1 MLQTEA
7 HRCLQSHCRAS
18 RSSAARWVDIK
29 EMTVSPAALLNT
41 LFPRISVLLVQE
53 NKVSQRFTES
63 TMVKGLK
70 V

>member
-1 MLQTEA
+1 MAQ
-7 HRCLQSHCRAS
+7 
-18 RSSAARWVDIK
+18 WVDIK
-29 EMTVSPAALLNT
+29 EMTVSPAALLNR